1 MMGEKNSVQR
11 RASEIAGVC
20 CLAFAI
26 FLLLALF
33 SYHPLDPSF
42 THYDPDAQLH
52 NLTGSVGSYTA
63 DTLIK
68 LTGIG
73 IFWLPVMLLVAALG
87 YLREPQFRLGTTT
100 IAGLIGLVFATSGLL
115 ALLIGHIEIYGAT
128 LHAGGLLGKV
138 TVNLFNAYLR
148 LAGSLIV
155 LFLILT
161 IALMILFDF
170 SIMTFAG
177 RSTAITGAI
186 LKMGGTLID
195 RCREQFG
202 MKPEALTATEP
213 DRSAD
218 TAPFI
223 IETKQVALKEK
234 LQKAEQTHFEFSGR
248 LNVKF
253 KLPPLTLLDR
263 LERKDTRIKRENLIA
278 NSRTLEKKLS
288 DFGVEGKVM
297 EVKPGPVITM
307 YELEPAPG
315 VKINKITNLSD
326 DLALALRAPSIRII
340 APIPGKGA
348 IGIEIP
354 NQEREPVRLRDV
366 LDHAA
371 FKESPCRLPIALGE
385 DIVGA
390 PVIADLIRMPHLL
403 IAGTTGS
410 GKSVSLNAMI
420 CSILFKAPPDE
431 VKFLMIDP
439 KRLELSGYEGIPHLL
454 HPVVINPKQASL
466 VLRWAVEEMERR
478 YRIIGEVGVKSIE
491 AYNQLRSGHP
501 PSPDTVL
508 PLDDKEPG
516 KDRGRTPEGV
526 FVPVAGDQAKATAGT
541 GTQVNPGPL
550 PDRLPYI
557 IIIIDELADLMM
569 VAQRN
574 VEESLTRLAQM
585 ARAAGIHLILATQRP
600 SVDVITGIIK
610 ANFPTRI
617 SFQVSSKVDSRTILD
632 QMGAEKLLG
641 AGDMLFVPPGSSRLV
656 RIHGAYVSDAEIE
669 RIVDFI
675 KRQGQ
680 PIYDES
686 ITEFE
691 PDATEEKPGE
701 DSDEKYDQAVELV
714 TDLGQASISLVQR
727 YMKIGYN
734 RAARIIE
741 QMEAEGIV
749 GPSDGAK
756 PRKVLARKLPR

>member
-1 MMGEKNSVQR
+1 MSEKTVSSR
-11 RASEIAGVC
+11 RTAEIAGLS
-20 CLAFAI
+20 CLALAL
-26 FLLLALF
+26 FLLLTLL

-42 THYDPDAQLH
+42 RKAHAPFEGASIN
-52 NLTGSVGSYTA
+52 NLTGSVGSYVA
-63 DTLIK
+63 DTLIWIM
-68 LTGIG
+68 GFGSI
-73 IFWLPVMLLVAALG
+73 WLPVMLLLVGLR
-87 YLREPQFRLGTTT
+87 YFREPQFRSGTA
-100 IAGLIGLVFATSGLL
+100 IAAGTFGLVLATSGLFG
-115 ALLIGHIEIYGAT
+115 LLIGTVT
-128 LHAGGLLGKV
+128 LSGSPLEAGGLLGMF
-138 TVNLFNAYLR
+138 TARLLDTR
-148 LAGSLIV
+148 LSLAGSLIV
-155 LFLILT
+155 LFLVMT
-161 IALMILFDF
+161 VALMILFDF
-170 SIMTFAG
+170 SVVAFTAG
-177 RSTAITGAI
+177 TVRTARGIANAARARI
-186 LKMGGTLID
+186 A
-195 RCREQFG
+195 RRREERRQNR
-202 MKPEALTATEP
+202 EAAVAAP
-213 DRSAD
+213 AAPPVIAD
-218 TAPFI
+218 T
-223 IETKQVALKEK
+223 KQESLKEK
-234 LQKAEQTHFEFSGR
+234 LQKAEQTHFDFVSRVSG
-248 LNVKF
+248 KF
-253 KLPPLTLLDR
+253 KLPPLALLDR
-263 LERKDTRIKRENLIA
+263 VERKETRIKRENLIA

-288 DFGVEGKVM
+288 DFGVEGKVV

-340 APIPGKGA
+340 APIPGTGA

-354 NQEREPVRLRDV
+354 NQEREPVRLRDC

-371 FKESPCRLPIALGE
+371 FRETSCRLPIALGE

-390 PVIADLIRMPHLL
+390 PVITDLIRMPHLL

-454 HPVVINPKQASL
+454 HPVVVDPKKASL

-478 YRIIGEVGVKSIE
+478 YRIIGSVGVKSIE
-491 AYNQLRSGHP
+491 AYNRSRDGRP
-501 PSPDTVL
+501 AGPERTAPPETGAEGPADGEPDEDAAAAPSP
-508 PLDDKEPG
+508 
-516 KDRGRTPEGV
+516 
-526 FVPVAGDQAKATAGT
+526 AAI
-541 GTQVNPGPL
+541 GPL

-557 IIIIDELADLMM
+557 VIVIDELADLMM

-632 QMGAEKLLG
+632 QLGAEKLLG
-641 AGDMLFVPPGSSRLV
+641 AGDMLFVPPGISRLV
-656 RIHGAYVSDAEIE
+656 RIHGAYVSDTEID
-669 RIVDFI
+669 RIVEFV
-675 KRQGQ
+675 KKQGQ
-680 PIYDES
+680 PAYDES

-691 PDATEEKPGE
+691 PDSGEEKP
-701 DSDEKYDQAVELV
+701 DDDFDEKYDQAVELV

-734 RAARIIE
+734 RAARLIE
-741 QMEAEGIV
+741 RMEAEGVV

-756 PRKVLARKLPR
+756 PRKVLARKLSR

>member
-1 MMGEKNSVQR
+1 MSEKNPLQR
-11 RASEIAGVC
+11 RAAEITGVC
-20 CLAFAI
+20 CLAFAV
-26 FLLLALF
+26 FLLITLF

-42 THYDPDAQLH
+42 THYDPGTSIH
-52 NLTGSVGSYTA
+52 NLTGSIGSHTA

-68 LTGIG
+68 LMGFGIL
-73 IFWLPVMLLVAALG
+73 WLPVMLIVTALR
-87 YLREPQFRLGTTT
+87 YLREPRFQTGGTAIVGT
-100 IAGLIGLVFATSGLL
+100 IGLVFTTSGMV
-115 ALLIGHIEIYGAT
+115 ALLVGNFE
-128 LHAGGLLGKV
+128 LHGVSLRAGGLLGNV
-138 TVNLFNAYLR
+138 TADLLNANLR

-155 LFLILT
+155 LALILIIT
-161 IALMILFDF
+161 LMILFDF
-170 SIMTFAG
+170 SVVNFAKRSVTIMREALSKG
-177 RSTAITGAI
+177 RAVVER
-186 LKMGGTLID
+186 GGK
-195 RCREQFG
+195 RSAEKPVPVE
-202 MKPEALTATEP
+202 MNKPEKP
-213 DRSAD
+213 DVSAPMI
-218 TAPFI
+218 A
-223 IETKQVALKEK
+223 ETLQETLKER
-234 LQKAEQTHFEFSGR
+234 LHKAEQTQFEFGRR
-248 LNVKF
+248 LNIKF

-263 LERKDTRIKRENLIA
+263 IEKRDMRIKRENLLT
-278 NSRTLEKKLS
+278 NSRTLEKKLA
-288 DFGVEGKVM
+288 DFGVEGKVT
-297 EVKPGPVITM
+297 EVKPGPVITL

-315 VKINKITNLSD
+315 VKINKITTLSD

-354 NQEREPVRLRDV
+354 NHEREPVRLRDV

-371 FKESPCRLPIALGE
+371 FKDSACRLPIALGV

-454 HPVVINPKQASL
+454 HPVVVNPKKAAL

-491 AYNQLRSGHP
+491 AYNQFRKGSP
-501 PSPDTVL
+501 PGPDAIA
-508 PLDDKEPG
+508 PADG
-516 KDRGRTPEGV
+516 K
-526 FVPVAGDQAKATAGT
+526 AGDGEHRKASAEPIPDADGPTRGGADP
-541 GTQVNPGPL
+541 QVIAEPL

-557 IIIIDELADLMM
+557 IILIDELADLMM

-617 SFQVSSKVDSRTILD
+617 SFQVSSKIDSRTILD

-641 AGDMLFVPPGSSRLV
+641 AGDMLFIPPGISRLV
-656 RIHGAYVSDAEIE
+656 RIHGAYVSDTEIE
-669 RIVDFI
+669 RIVESV
-675 KRQGQ
+675 KKQGQ
-680 PIYDES
+680 PTYDES

-691 PDATEEKPGE
+691 PDATDDKPDEEL
-701 DSDEKYDQAVELV
+701 DEKYDQAVELV

-741 QMEAEGIV
+741 RMEAEGIV

-756 PRKVLARKLPR
+756 PRKVIARKLPR

>member
-1 MMGEKNSVQR
+1 MSENSPFQR
-11 RASEIAGVC
+11 RAAEIAGVC
-20 CLAFAI
+20 CLALAI
-26 FLLLALF
+26 FFLLAFF

-42 THYDPDAQLH
+42 THYNPGTSIH
-52 NLTGSVGSYTA
+52 NLTGSVGAFTA

-68 LTGIG
+68 LMGIG
-73 IFWLPVMLLVAALG
+73 IFWLPVMLIVTAVR
-87 YLREPQFRLGTTT
+87 YLRKPQFRLG
-100 IAGLIGLVFATSGLL
+100 AAAVVGLIGLVFTTSGMV
-115 ALLIGHIEIYGAT
+115 ALLIANFEIHGVS
-128 LHAGGLLGKV
+128 LHAGGLLGRV
-138 TVNLFNAYLR
+138 TANLLNVR
-148 LAGSLIV
+148 LHMAGSMIV
-155 LFLILT
+155 LSLIMIIT
-161 IALMILFDF
+161 LMILFDF
-170 SIMTFAG
+170 SVVSFVKRT
-177 RSTAITGAI
+177 TAFFRAI
-186 LKMGGTLID
+186 LKRGGALITQSRERFGKEPETADVIQSGKSQTSTPLISETL
-195 RCREQFG
+195 Q
-202 MKPEALTATEP
+202 
-213 DRSAD
+213 
-218 TAPFI
+218 
-223 IETKQVALKEK
+223 ETLREK
-234 LQKAEQTHFEFSGR
+234 LHKAEQTQFEFSSR

-253 KLPPLTLLDR
+253 KMPPLTLLDR
-263 LERKDTRIKRENLIA
+263 VERRDLRIKRENLIA
-278 NSRTLEKKLS
+278 NSRTLEKKLA
-288 DFGVEGKVM
+288 DFGVEGKVT
-297 EVKPGPVITM
+297 EVKPGPVITL

-366 LDHAA
+366 LDHSA
-371 FKESPCRLPIALGE
+371 FKDSPCKLPIALGE

-454 HPVVINPKQASL
+454 HPVVVNPKKASL

-491 AYNQLRSGHP
+491 AYNQLRRGYPPVPETTPVDGKASEGDHGKAEEAFIPDAEREIQATSGP
-501 PSPDTVL
+501 PVIT
-508 PLDDKEPG
+508 E
-516 KDRGRTPEGV
+516 
-526 FVPVAGDQAKATAGT
+526 
-541 GTQVNPGPL
+541 PL

-557 IIIIDELADLMM
+557 VIIIDELADLMM

-574 VEESLTRLAQM
+574 VEESVTRLAQM

-641 AGDMLFVPPGSSRLV
+641 AGDMLFIPPGISKLV
-656 RIHGAYVSDAEIE
+656 RIHGAYVSDTEIE
-669 RIVDFI
+669 RIVDFV
-675 KRQGQ
+675 KKQGQ
-680 PIYDES
+680 PTYDES

-691 PDATEEKPGE
+691 PDSTEDKPDE
-701 DSDEKYDQAVELV
+701 EFDEKYDQAVELV

-741 QMEAEGIV
+741 RMEAEGIV

-756 PRKVLARKLPR
+756 PRKVIARKLPR